1 VNKKQPKTIKMES
14 RTTYSTTF
22 IIRTARISNGEVP
35 IYCRITVNSARAE
48 FSIKRSVIESQWDN
62 GKVKGNT
69 EAAKTLNSYLKQIEA
84 TIFEHYRE
92 MLALKQSV
100 TADALKNAYLGIG
113 IKEHSLLDLV
123 EYHNNYEKQRLE
135 WGSIKNHYTTQ
146 KYITRFL
153 KEKYKLNDIYLSQLQ
168 FKFLTD
174 FEMFLRNQKPKG
186 LLRACNNNTVMKHI
200 ERLKKMVNMAVQNEW
215 LEKDPFAKFK
225 KSFTKYTRGYLT
237 QEELEK
243 IEQKEFSIARL
254 QQVKDLFVF
263 SCYTGLAYID
273 VMKLTPS
280 HLRIGI
286 DKEYWLF
293 TSREKTD
300 TSVKVPLLPKALE
313 IIEKYK
319 EHPACLT
326 HGTLFPSISNQRL
339 NSYLKEIGDLCEIDK
354 NLTFH
359 LARHTFAT
367 TITLTNGVPI
377 ETVSKML
384 GHNSIRTTQIYAK
397 VVERKVSDDMQ
408 VLKQKIGIKQNQELT
423 ITGT

>member
-1 VNKKQPKTIKMES
+1 M
-14 RTTYSTTF
+14 RTTNTF
-22 IIRTARISNGEVP
+22 GVIFYLRKYKAINGKAP
-35 IYCRITVNSARAE
+35 IYARVTVNAARTDI
-48 FSIKRSVIESQWDN
+48 SMKMDIETDSWN
-62 GKVKGNT
+62 EAKGM
-69 EAAKTLNSYLKQIEA
+69 AKGTRQELKSLNSYLEQVRARLVECYQQLHVKKQPI
-84 TIFEHYRE
+84 
-92 MLALKQSV
+92 
-100 TADALKNAYLGIG
+100 TADAIKNLYMGVEE
-113 IKEHSLLDLV
+113 KQYSLLDLV

-146 KYITRFL
+146 KYIKRFL
-153 KEKYKLNDIYLSQLQ
+153 NEQLKVKDIFLSQLQ
-168 FKFLTD
+168 YKFLTD

-200 ERLKKMVNMAVQNEW
+200 ERLRKMINMAVQNEW
-215 LEKDPFAKFK
+215 IEKDPFAKFK

-273 VMKLTPS
+273 VMNLTPS

-300 TSVKVPLLPKALE
+300 TSVKVPLLPKAYE
-313 IIEKYK
+313 IIQKYK
-319 EHPACLT
+319 DHPACLA

-339 NSYLKEIGDLCEIDK
+339 NSYLKEIADVCEIDK
-354 NLTFH
+354 NFTFH

-397 VVERKVSDDMQ
+397 VVERKVSEDMQ
-408 VLKQKIGIKQNQELT
+408 ALKEKISPKSTLQVT
-423 ITGT
+423 HTGTGN

>member
-1 VNKKQPKTIKMES
+1 MES

-22 IIRTARISNGEVP
+22 IIRTARTSNGEAP

-48 FSIKRSVIESQWDN
+48 FSIKRAVAENLWDN

-69 EAAKTLNSYLKQIEA
+69 ETSKALNSYLKQIEA
-84 TIFEHYRE
+84 TIFEYYRE
-92 MLALKQSV
+92 MLATKQTI
-100 TADALKNAYLGIG
+100 TAEALKNAYLGLG
-113 IKEHSLLDLV
+113 PKEHTLLDLV

-146 KYITRFL
+146 KYIQRFL
-153 KEKYKLNDIYLSQLQ
+153 NEKYKVKDVLLSQLQ
-168 FKFLTD
+168 YKFLTD
-174 FEMFLRNQKPKG
+174 FEMFLRNIKPKG
-186 LLRACNNNTVMKHI
+186 MLRPCNNNTVMKHI

-225 KSFTKYTRGYLT
+225 KTFTKYTRGYLT
-237 QEELEK
+237 KQQLEK
-243 IEQKEFSIARL
+243 IEKQEFSIERL
-254 QQVKDLFVF
+254 KQVKDLFVF

-300 TSVKVPLLPKALE
+300 TSVKVPLLPKAYE
-313 IIEKYK
+313 IIQKYK
-319 EHPACLT
+319 DHPTCLV

-339 NSYLKEIGDLCEIDK
+339 NSYLKEIADLCEIDK

-397 VVERKVSDDMQ
+397 VVERKVSEDMQ
-408 VLKQKIGIKQNQELT
+408 ALKQKISNTNLKISQAQ
-423 ITGT
+423 TGS

>member
-1 VNKKQPKTIKMES
+1 M
-14 RTTYSTTF
+14 RTTNTF
-22 IIRTARISNGEVP
+22 GVIFYLRKYKAKNGKAP
-35 IYCRITVNSARAE
+35 IYARVTVNAARTDI
-48 FSIKRSVIESQWDN
+48 SMKMDIEPDSWSEA
-62 GKVKGNT
+62 KGM
-69 EAAKTLNSYLKQIEA
+69 AKGTRQELKSLNSYLEQVRARIVECYQELHIKKQPI
-84 TIFEHYRE
+84 
-92 MLALKQSV
+92 
-100 TADALKNAYLGIG
+100 TADAIKNLYLGVEE
-113 IKEHSLLDLV
+113 KQYSLLELM
-123 EYHNNYEKQRLE
+123 EYHNNYERQRLE

-146 KYITRFL
+146 KYIKRFL
-153 KEKYKLNDIYLSQLQ
+153 NERLKVKDIFLSQLQ
-168 FKFLTD
+168 YKFLTD

-225 KSFTKYTRGYLT
+225 KTFTKYTRGYLT
-237 QEELEK
+237 QEELER
-243 IEQKEFSIARL
+243 IEQREFSIARL

-280 HLRIGI
+280 QIRIGI

-300 TSVKVPLLPKALE
+300 TSVKVPLLPKAYE
-313 IIEKYK
+313 IVQKYK
-319 EHPACLT
+319 EHPTCLV
-326 HGTLFPSISNQRL
+326 HGTLFPGISNQRL
-339 NSYLKEIGDLCEIDK
+339 NSYLKEIADLCEIDK
-354 NLTFH
+354 HLTFH

-397 VVERKVSDDMQ
+397 VVERKVSEDMQ
-408 VLKQKIGIKQNQELT
+408 ALKKKIACDVTIKIEQAK
-423 ITGT
+423 TGS

>member
-1 VNKKQPKTIKMES
+1 MES
-14 RTTYSTTF
+14 RTTYNTSF
-22 IIRTARISNGEVP
+22 IIRTSRASNGEVP
-35 IYCRITVNSARAE
+35 IYCRITVNSSRAE
-48 FSIKRSVIESQWDN
+48 FSVKRSVIASLWEN
-62 GKVKGNT
+62 GKVRGNT
-69 EAAKTLNSYLKQIEA
+69 EAAKSLNSYLKQIESA
-84 TIFEHYRE
+84 IFENYRE
-92 MLALKQSV
+92 MVVAKKPI
-100 TADALKNAYLGIG
+100 TAESLKNAYLGIG
-113 IKEHSLLDLV
+113 IKEHSLLDLI

-146 KYITRFL
+146 KYIVLFL
-153 KEKYKLNDIYLSQLQ
+153 KEEYKLKDIFLSELQ
-168 FKFLTD
+168 YKFLTD

-186 LLRACNNNTVMKHI
+186 MLRACNNNTVMKHI
-200 ERLKKMVNMAVQNEW
+200 ERLKKMVNMAVNNEW

-225 KSFTKYTRGYLT
+225 KSFIKYTRGYLT
-237 QEELEK
+237 EEELAI
-243 IEQKEFSIARL
+243 IEDKEFYIARL
-254 QQVKDLFVF
+254 QLVKDLFVF

-273 VMKLTPS
+273 VMMLNPS
-280 HLRIGI
+280 HLCIGI

-300 TSVKVPLLPKALE
+300 TSIKLPLLPKALK

-319 EHPACLT
+319 DHPASLA
-326 HGTLFPSISNQRL
+326 HGTIFPRISNQRL
-339 NSYLKEIGDLCEIDK
+339 NSYLKEIADLCGFEK

-397 VVERKVSDDMQ
+397 VVETKVSEDMA
-408 VLKQKIGIKQNQELT
+408 VLKDKLVQARNKNAIEMNLKEA
-423 ITGT
+423 

>member
-1 VNKKQPKTIKMES
+1 MES
-14 RTTYSTTF
+14 RVTYSTTF
-22 IIRTARISNGEVP
+22 IIRTARTSNGEVP
-35 IYCRITVNSARAE
+35 IYCRITVNSARSE
-48 FSIKRSVIESQWDN
+48 FSIKRSVLESQWDN
-62 GKVKGNT
+62 GKVKGNN
-69 EAAKTLNSYLKQIEA
+69 EAAKALNSYLKQIEA
-84 TIFEHYRE
+84 RIFEHYRE
-92 MLALKQSV
+92 MLAAKQTV
-100 TADALKNAYLGIG
+100 TSDALKNAYLGLG
-113 IKEHSLLDLV
+113 AKEHSLQDLV

-135 WGSIKNHYTTQ
+135 WGSIKNHFTTQ

-153 KEKYKLNDIYLSQLQ
+153 KEKYKMNDIFLSQLQ

-174 FEMFLRNQKPKG
+174 FEMFLRNQKPVGCKK
-186 LLRACNNNTVMKHI
+186 ACGNNTVMKHI
-200 ERLKKMVNMAVQNEW
+200 ERLKKIVNMAVQNEW

-237 QEELEK
+237 EDELTA
-243 IEQKEFSIARL
+243 IENKQFTIARL

-280 HLRIGI
+280 DIRIGI

-300 TSVKVPLLPKALE
+300 TSVKVPLLPKALQ

-319 EHPACLT
+319 EHPTCLA

-339 NSYLKEIGDLCEIDK
+339 NSYLKEIADLCGITK

-367 TITLTNGVPI
+367 TVTLTNGVPM
-377 ETVSKML
+377 ETVSKLL
-384 GHNSIRTTQIYAK
+384 GHSSIRTTQIYAK
-397 VVERKVSDDMQ
+397 VVERKVSEDMQ
-408 VLKQKIGIKQNQELT
+408 ALKEKLKGVETYNTSRKIRS
-423 ITGT
+423 